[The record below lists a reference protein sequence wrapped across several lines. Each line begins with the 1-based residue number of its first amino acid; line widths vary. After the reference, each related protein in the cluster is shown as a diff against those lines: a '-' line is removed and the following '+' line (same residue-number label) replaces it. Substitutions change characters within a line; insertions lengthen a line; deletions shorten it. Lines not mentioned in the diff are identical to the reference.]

1 MADVGMVALGS
12 AIGVA
17 IALAIVTYAL
27 RGTGDYSNA

>member
-1 MADVGMVALGS
+1 MEHDIAWIGS

-27 RGTGDYSNA
+27 SGKRSCDLDD